1 MSKKSRNQSNRK
13 AGFAYYVREGL
24 SSVFVHGFTSLAAM
38 LVIAACLMITGIFS
52 LVAYNI
58 DLQIRE
64 LEGKSEI
71 VIYIDEEV
79 SREDAKALGS
89 RIKKIDNIKT
99 ADFVTKEQLFEDYLE
114 SLGEDAYV
122 MEELREDNPL
132 RDSYQITMKDV
143 SLHKETVEELEALD
157 GVAASSSMQEV
168 SDRLIQIRKVVNLI
182 SVTLVALLGAV
193 SVFIIANTVKL
204 AMFARK
210 EEIAVMKMVGATN
223 HFIRAPF
230 VVEGMFLGMC
240 AALLAF
246 FVQWGV
252 YAYVTKQLAEGTAIL
267 TMVSFGTVW
276 QPVLGL
282 MLAAGLVL
290 GVGGSVITIRRF
302 LKV

>member
-1 MSKKSRNQSNRK
+1 MSKGKKSDRK
-13 AGFAYYVREGL
+13 AGFGYFLREGL
-24 SSVFVHGFTSLAAM
+24 TSAFVHGFTSFAAM
-38 LVIAACLMITGIFS
+38 LVIAACLMITGTFS
-52 LVAYNI
+52 LVAYNL

-64 LEGKSEI
+64 LEGQSEI
-71 VIYIDEEV
+71 VVYIDENV
-79 SREDAKALGS
+79 SRDNAMELG
-89 RIKKIDNIKT
+89 KKIRALDNVKN
-99 ADFVTKEQLFEDYLE
+99 AEFVTKEQLFEDYLD

-122 MEELREDNPL
+122 MEELRDDNPL
-132 RDSYQITMKDV
+132 RDSYQITMDDV
-143 SLHKETVEELEALD
+143 SLHAETVEALENIN

-168 SDRLIQIRKVVNLI
+168 SERLIQIRQVVNLI
-182 SVTLVALLGAV
+182 SYTMVALLGGV

-210 EEIAVMKMVGATN
+210 EEIAIMKMVGATN

-240 AALLAF
+240 AATLAF

-252 YAYVTKQLAEGTAIL
+252 YAYVTAQLAEGTAIL
-267 TMVSFGTVW
+267 TMVAFTAVW
-276 QPVLGL
+276 KQALVTMLG
-282 MLAAGLVL
+282 AGLLL

>member
-1 MSKKSRNQSNRK
+1 MSKKKTSDRK
-13 AGFAYYVREGL
+13 AGFGYFIREGL
-24 SSVFVHGFTSLAAM
+24 SSVFVHGFTSFAAM
-38 LVIAACLMITGIFS
+38 VVIAACLMITGTFS
-52 LVAYNI
+52 LVAYNL

-71 VIYIDEEV
+71 VVYIDDSV
-79 SREDAKALGS
+79 SREDAQALGT
-89 RIKKIDNIKT
+89 RIRAISNIKT
-99 ADFVTKEQLFEDYLE
+99 ADFVTKEQLFEDYLD

-122 MEELREDNPL
+122 MEELRYDNPL
-132 RDSYQITMKDV
+132 RDSYQITMHDV
-143 SLHKETVEELEALD
+143 SLHAETVAALEQIGGIAS
-157 GVAASSSMQEV
+157 SSSMQEV
-168 SDRLIQIRKVVNLI
+168 SQRLVQLRRVVHMV
-182 SVTLVALLGAV
+182 SFTLVALLGAV

-230 VVEGMFLGMC
+230 VVEGIFLGLC
-240 AALLAF
+240 AAVLAF

-252 YAYVTKQLAEGTAIL
+252 YAYVTAQLAEGTAIL
-267 TMVSFGTVW
+267 SMVEFSTVW
-276 QPVLGL
+276 KPVLGV
-282 MLAAGLVL
+282 MAASGLVL

>member
-1 MSKKSRNQSNRK
+1 MSRKSRNTSDRK
-13 AGFAYYVREGL
+13 AGFAYFIREGL
-24 SSVFVHGFTSLAAM
+24 SSVFVHGFTSLAAVS
-38 LVIAACLMITGIFS
+38 VIAACLMITGIFT

-71 VIYIDEEV
+71 VVYIDESV
-79 SREDAKALGS
+79 SREDALALGDS
-89 RIKKIDNIKT
+89 IRRLDNIKS
-99 ADFVTKEQLFEDYLE
+99 AEFVTKEQLFEDYLQ
-114 SLGEDAYV
+114 SLGDDAYV
-122 MEELREDNPL
+122 MEELRDDNPL

-143 SLHKETVEELEALD
+143 SLHGETVKALEALN

-168 SDRLIQIRKVVNLI
+168 SERLIQIRRVFHMI
-182 SVTLVALLGAV
+182 SLTLVALLGAV

-230 VVEGMFLGMC
+230 VVEGMFLGLC

-246 FVQWGV
+246 FIQWGV
-252 YAYVTKQLAEGTAIL
+252 YAYVTAQLAQGTAIL
-267 TMVSFGTVW
+267 TMVDFRTVW
-276 QPVLGL
+276 QPVLGI
-282 MLAAGLVL
+282 MAGAGLLL
-290 GVGGSVITIRRF
+290 GVGGSVVTIRRF